1 LVVGGGGGCAC
12 ECAPFRV
19 VVCAGL
25 INSVGWGTRKAG
37 GMRVGT
43 REGRPFVVVVVV
55 EGVVGRESGTDG
67 YTRGSGTGVRSMC
80 GMTLVGVV
88 GGVGSV

>member
-1 LVVGGGGGCAC
+1 
-12 ECAPFRV
+12 
-19 VVCAGL
+19 
-25 INSVGWGTRKAG
+25 
-37 GMRVGT
+37 MGT

>member
-1 LVVGGGGGCAC
+1 MVVGGGGGGCEC

-19 VVCAGL
+19 VVCSGL

-55 EGVVGRESGTDG
+55 VVGVVGRESGTDG
-67 YTRGSGTGVRSMC
+67 
-80 GMTLVGVV
+80 
-88 GGVGSV
+88 